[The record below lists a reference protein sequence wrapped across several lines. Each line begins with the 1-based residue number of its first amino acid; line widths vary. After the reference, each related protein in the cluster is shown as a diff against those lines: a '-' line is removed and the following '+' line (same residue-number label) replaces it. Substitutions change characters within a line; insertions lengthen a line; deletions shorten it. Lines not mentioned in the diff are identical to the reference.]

1 MDSDGR
7 GAVSVG
13 SPLHEEVEGAL
24 VQWRDL
30 NFLPLEEEGSHLDHW
45 PHSAQTPATVEVIH
59 LKTNQKNNPK
69 PFVRVPGHSDIL
81 QSPASVEFPGQC

>member
-1 MDSDGR
+1 MDSDEH

-13 SPLHEEVEGAL
+13 SPLQAAL
-24 VQWRDL
+24 VGSEQA
-30 NFLPLEEEGSHLDHW
+30 LPLILFPHEQEGSHPDHW